1 MEDVKKSMKLGLEND
16 DVQKLYE
23 NLSAKL
29 ELQF

>member
-1 MEDVKKSMKLGLEND
+1 MKLGLEND